1 MSQTVELELKLRS
14 YGKRK
19 PFWTLKYKS
28 CFVGKTVTEGL
39 VDGTAQ
45 K

>member
-1 MSQTVELELKLRS
+1 MVGLELKLRS
-14 YGKRK
+14 YGERK

-28 CFVGKTVTEGL
+28 CFASGTVTE
-39 VDGTAQ
+39 DFN